1 MKMDLKRMATAAA
14 AVMIAGI
21 FSWTLAQARKDHSH
35 KKQPPK
41 VVPIQSEIS
50 VQNDQ
55 TVITMTPQ
63 AQTLAGIAT
72 APLRKASARRQITAP
87 AEVLSVE
94 GLAKLRKS
102 YIVAKA
108 QLAKARAKAEVSRTE
123 YARLKSLYQDNQ
135 NVSQKSLQSAEGA
148 LRADE
153 ADVQAAQQE
162 LALEGPMARQ
172 NWGSVVEQW
181 VKNGDSMLERT
192 LEQQELLVEV
202 TLPPA
207 QTSARPLTLQL
218 EMPGGNRVSGSF
230 VSPFPRVDP
239 RIQGI
244 GLLYR
249 TPAHPGIE
257 PGTNLIAHYSVGPR
271 VAGVVVPSSA
281 VVWWHGKA
289 WAYAV
294 SAPGHFTRR
303 AVPTDTPAHG
313 GWLVTRGFAPGDW
326 VVTRGAEQLLAVES
340 SSGPQS
346 PAGEEG
352 NVD

>member
-1 MKMDLKRMATAAA
+1 MRINSKRIVVIGA
-14 AVMIAGI
+14 AVVVSSV
-21 FSWTLAQARKDHSH
+21 FFWTFAQARKHSS
-35 KKQPPK
+35 KKPALK
-41 VVPIQSEIS
+41 VVPMQSQVS
-50 VQNDQ
+50 VQNGE
-55 TVITMTPQ
+55 TIVTMSSQ
-63 AQTLAGIAT
+63 AEKLAGIAT
-72 APLRKASARRQITAP
+72 APLKQASARAQITAP
-87 AEVLSVE
+87 AMVLSVQS
-94 GLAKLRKS
+94 LAKLREG
-102 YIVAKA
+102 YIAAEA
-108 QLAKARAKAEVSRTE
+108 QLAKARAKEDVSRKE
-123 YARLKSLYQDNQ
+123 YARLKSLYEHNQ
-135 NVSQKSLQSAEGA
+135 NVSQKTLQSAQGT
-148 LRADE
+148 LRSDE

-162 LALEGPMARQ
+162 LALEGPLARQ

-249 TPAHPGIE
+249 TPAHPGLE

>member
-181 VKNGDSMLERT
+181 VEEGTPLLERV
-192 LEQQELLVEV
+192 LNQQELLVEV
-202 TLPPA
+202 TVPPGK
-207 QTSARPLTLQL
+207 SFARASLAQL
-218 EMPGGNRVSGSF
+218 EMPGGHYREGSF
-230 VSPFPRVDP
+230 VSLFPKVDP
-239 RIQGI
+239 RMQGV

-249 TPAHPGIE
+249 ISAQAGLA
-257 PGTNLIAHYSVGPR
+257 PGTNLVAHYSAGPR

-281 VVWWHGKA
+281 VVWWQGKA

-294 SAPGHFTRR
+294 PAPGRFTRR

-313 GWLVTRGFAPGDW
+313 GWLVTRGFAPGDL
-326 VVTRGAEQLLAVES
+326 VVTRGAEQLLAIES
-340 SSGPQS
+340 SPGPSS
-346 PAGEEG
+346 PAGE
-352 NVD
+352 